1 MKGQKPV
8 KLTGSTKI
16 VVSDGKHLP
25 PIGSELHHA
34 HQLFLRLRSVGIA
47 EEDLIRI
54 NDKMEPEY
62 FECLLAMSRGLM
74 ETKLPDNIVNLQVR
88 GWTGFPVKENL
99 TIIRDDRLGMQI
111 FRKCD
116 GLHFLGDMQIKAAHA
131 SGTCL
136 QNEGKVFDD
145 RGLKLNFVLKPV
157 ERHVNLTHAAA
168 EWIARNEPDVARAM
182 LQGKESSKVIFLGTV
197 WRVLE
202 HQYKPNE
209 GMSPIS
215 ATAIW
220 IEEDPT
226 KDYSETGI
234 GCGRV
239 VLPQGDW
246 PSDWLVAILA

>member
-1 MKGQKPV
+1 
-8 KLTGSTKI
+8 
-16 VVSDGKHLP
+16 
-25 PIGSELHHA
+25 
-34 HQLFLRLRSVGIA
+34 LRSVGFS
-47 EEDLIRI
+47 EEDIIRI
-54 NDKMEPEY
+54 NDKMEEEY

-74 ETKLPDNIVNLQVR
+74 ETRLPDNIVNLQVR
-88 GWTGFPVKENL
+88 GWIGFPTKENL
-99 TIIRDDRLGMQI
+99 IVIRDDRLGMQI
-111 FRKCD
+111 FRQHD
-116 GLHFLGDMQIKAAHA
+116 GLHFLGNMQIKAANA

-145 RGLKLNFVLKPV
+145 SSLKLNFALKPV
-157 ERHVNLTHAAA
+157 EKHVQLTHAAA
-168 EWIARNEPDVARAM
+168 KWIARNEPDVARAM

-202 HQYKPNE
+202 HQYRPNE

-234 GCGRV
+234 GYGRV
-239 VLPQGDW
+239 ALPQGDW
-246 PSDWLVAILA
+246 PSEWLVAILA